1 MTKITFKSYIEWEDY
16 ARDYCEQTIER
27 IFEMPEQE
35 EIDNIVNDVF
45 YRGFADEYNLS
56 AMDVEI
62 TNEMKAEAE
71 RGVRAYITEQIEEN
85 VVPAPVFETICDAL
99 DDSEH
104 NTWSESYLKEDK
116 RYTKTDLCQM
126 LRDWLY
132 DNDIP

>member
-1 MTKITFKSYIEWEDY
+1 MKITFKSYIEWEDY

-35 EIDNIVNDVF
+35 EIDKIVEEVF

-56 AMDVEI
+56 VIDVEI

-71 RGVRAYITEQIEEN
+71 RGVRAYIAEQIEEN

-99 DDSEH
+99 DDSLYNE
-104 NTWSESYLKEDK
+104 WSERYLKESK
-116 RYTKTDLCQM
+116 QYTKADLCGL
-126 LRDWLY
+126 LRDWLEN
-132 DNDIP
+132 NDVY